1 MQTYLDRLQDKII
14 AHSLSVEEKER
25 NIQNQDIEI
34 ENLEGSI
41 KELENKKQMS
51 LEELQ
56 ELKPKE

>member
-41 KELENKKQMS
+41 KELENKKQIG

-56 ELKPKE
+56 ELRPKE

>member
-56 ELKPKE
+56 ELRPKE

>member
-1 MQTYLDRLQDKII
+1 MDRFQDKII
-14 AHSLSVEEKER
+14 ALSLSVEEKER
-25 NIQNQDIEI
+25 NIQNQDTEI

-41 KELENKKQMS
+41 KELEQKKLIS